1 MTFLSPKQKLYI
13 ITYNKHISLFPREIL
28 LVLLSGS
35 SQGTSFIDYVLNV
48 HSSYIQSCAQTNLR
62 HALAMEILIVLFF
75 TYEYDT
81 FVVYNMEQEVG
92 INGKLS
98 SY

>member
-13 ITYNKHISLFPREIL
+13 ITYNKHISLAQTE
-28 LVLLSGS
+28 LLSGS

-62 HALAMEILIVLFF
+62 HDLAMEILIVLFF

-81 FVVYNMEQEVG
+81 FVVYNMDK
-92 INGKLS
+92 KLVLMES
-98 SY
+98 SVVIEYIV